1 MMERKSML
9 LILAAIGF
17 GLISVPSVLFN
28 NAIQKYFGFIG
39 TWNVA
44 SVKPSRT
51 TAIPA
56 PHLRSERAADAPRPE
71 LRFVKFSIKIDG
83 AKAVSIAGDF
93 NKWNPDSL
101 NMVKKGSKTWEA
113 IIPLPPGRYKYICRI
128 DGQDVLD
135 PMNPDTDY
143 EAGKK
148 VSVLTVK

>member
-9 LILAAIGF
+9 LLLAAIAF
-17 GLISVPSVLFN
+17 ALISVPSVLFN

-51 TAIPA
+51 TAIPPA
-56 PHLRSERAADAPRPE
+56 HPRAERAVDAPRPE
-71 LRFVKFSIKIDG
+71 LRFVKFSVKIEG
-83 AKAVSIAGDF
+83 AKSVSIAGDF

-101 NMVKKGSKTWEA
+101 QLVKKGSKTWEA
-113 IIPLPPGRYKYICRI
+113 ILPLPPGRYKYVCRI

-135 PMNPDTDY
+135 PMNPATDY
-143 EAGKK
+143 ESGKK